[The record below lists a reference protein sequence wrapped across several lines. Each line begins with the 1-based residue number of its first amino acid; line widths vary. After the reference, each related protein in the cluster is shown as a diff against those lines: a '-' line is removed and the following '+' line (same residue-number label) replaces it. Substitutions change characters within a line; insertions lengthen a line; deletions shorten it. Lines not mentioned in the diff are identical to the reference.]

1 MSVALLRADLPSD
14 DICAQEPIRIPGAI
28 QPRGA
33 LFVVDP
39 TSGEILQQAIGD
51 SHLAH
56 LGPCCGLR
64 LTDLLPEETRP
75 LVENL
80 ADRLRGD
87 MPVYLGYA
95 SAAPLGHH
103 VLAHRS
109 EDVWIVELES
119 AAAEESATFS
129 QIYPNVREFLDVL
142 EGMPNI
148 DQCTALAARH
158 VRRITG
164 LDRVLIYRFDED
176 WNGEVIAEDRNERL
190 PSYLGLRFPASDIP
204 AQARDLYRRNRLR
217 LISDANY
224 VPAPLEPA
232 LNPLTGKPV
241 DLSFAALRSVSPV
254 HLQYMRN
261 MGTLASMSISL
272 VVDGRLWGLVSCH
285 NSTPLSVPYHVRTA
299 CDFVGQ
305 ILSMQIDAREATC
318 MAEQRNALRTI
329 QTRLLARMAAADHFI
344 LGLIENAD
352 DLIAFTNA
360 NGVAIIAGDS
370 CTLRGVTPSQDN
382 VMRIVAWLAQ
392 RGGDVFYTD
401 RLPEQMPDGQALK
414 DEASGLLAIS
424 ISQIHES
431 FVLWFRRELVHTVDW
446 GGEPRKIEVRDET
459 SRALHPRASFESWQE
474 TVRLT
479 SEPWHRAEIDAASE
493 LRTAIVDIVL
503 RKAEELAVLS
513 ERLMRTN
520 KELEAFSYSISHD
533 LRAPFRHIV
542 GYAQLLKKY
551 EGEKLSDRGL
561 RYVSTIIESAL
572 SAGTLV
578 DDLLS
583 FSQIG
588 RTALTPVT
596 VDMNVLVREVIA
608 GLTVEQ
614 DGQEVEW
621 SIGPLK
627 AVRGDPM
634 MIRLL
639 MQNLIDNALKFS
651 RQRTPAI
658 ISITCK
664 DRDQET
670 VFTVADNGVGFDMAY
685 VGKLF
690 GVFQRLHRVEEFEGT
705 GIGLANVKRIIDRH
719 GGRIWAESAPGEGA
733 TFHFTLPTSDAAQ
746 LRGHDG

>member
-1 MSVALLRADLPSD
+1 MSVAHFRADLPAD
-14 DICAQEPIRIPGAI
+14 YICAQEPIRIPGAI
-28 QPRGA
+28 QPHGA
-33 LFVVDP
+33 LFVIEP
-39 TSGEILQQAIGD
+39 ASGTILQHAIGD
-51 SHLAH
+51 PRLSHMGESRGRKLA
-56 LGPCCGLR
+56 
-64 LTDLLPEETRP
+64 DLLPAETRQ
-75 LVENL
+75 LVEDIP
-80 ADRLRGD
+80 DRLRGE

-95 SAAPLGHH
+95 GAPPLSHH
-103 VLAHRS
+103 VLAHQS
-109 EDVWIVELES
+109 DDVWIVELES
-119 AAAEESATFS
+119 ATPEESETFS
-129 QIYPNVREFLDVL
+129 QIYPNIREFLETL
-142 EGMPNI
+142 EGMSSI

-158 VRRITG
+158 IRQITR
-164 LDRVLIYRFDED
+164 LDRVLVYRFDDD
-176 WNGEVIAEDRNERL
+176 WNGEVIAEDRNDRL

-204 AQARDLYRRNRLR
+204 AQARELYRRNRMR
-217 LISDANY
+217 LIGDANY
-224 VPAPLEPA
+224 APAPLEPA
-232 LNPLTGKPV
+232 LNPLTGRPV

-261 MGTLASMSISL
+261 MGTLSSMSISL

-285 NSTPLSVPYHVRTA
+285 NSTPLNVSYHVRTA

-305 ILSMQIDAREATC
+305 ILSMQIDAREATR
-318 MAEQRNALRTI
+318 MADRRNALRTI
-329 QTRLLARMAAADHFI
+329 QTRLLASMAAADHFI

-352 DLIAFTNA
+352 DLIALTNA
-360 NGVAIIAGDS
+360 SGVAIVAGGS
-370 CTLRGVTPSQDN
+370 CTLRGITPSQES
-382 VMRIVAWLAQ
+382 VMGIVAWLAQ
-392 RGGDVFYTD
+392 RGGDVFHTD
-401 RLPEQMPDGQALK
+401 RLPEQMPDAEVLK

-446 GGEPRKIEVRDET
+446 GGDPRKTGVRDEGPL
-459 SRALHPRASFESWQE
+459 SLHPRASFESWQE

-503 RKAEELAVLS
+503 RKVEELAVLS

-561 RYVSTIIESAL
+561 RYLATIIESAL

-596 VDMNVLVREVIA
+596 VDMNVLTREVIA
-608 GLTVEQ
+608 SLTVEQ
-614 DGQEVEW
+614 DAHEVEW
-621 SIGPLK
+621 RVGPLK
-627 AVRGDPM
+627 PIRGDPM
-634 MIRLL
+634 MVRLL

-651 RQRTPAI
+651 RQRNPAI
-658 ISITCK
+658 ITIKCEER
-664 DRDQET
+664 DRET
-670 VFTVADNGVGFDMAY
+670 VFSVSDNGVGFDMAY

-705 GIGLANVKRIIDRH
+705 GIGLANVKRIVDRH

-733 TFHFTLPTSDAAQ
+733 TFHFTLPTSDAA
-746 LRGHDG
+746 